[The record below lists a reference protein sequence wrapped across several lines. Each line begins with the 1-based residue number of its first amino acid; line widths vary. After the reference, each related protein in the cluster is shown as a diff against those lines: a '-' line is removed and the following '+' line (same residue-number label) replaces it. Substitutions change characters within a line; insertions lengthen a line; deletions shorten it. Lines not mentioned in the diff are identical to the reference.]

1 MGNQLSS
8 GNPISTFSKT
18 LGDVRKNDPSYSELD
33 FTNFKLGDSKIS
45 QLTDAAPDWLSPSGR
60 SWSKGSLCNCKSQMQ
75 V

>member
-18 LGDVRKNDPSYSELD
+18 LADVRKNDPSYSELD

-45 QLTDAAPDWLSPSGR
+45 QLTDALR
-60 SWSKGSLCNCKSQMQ
+60 TNK
-75 V
+75 